1 MSFTDFC
8 PPIVHF
14 LLLAYSNDT
23 MHTPFYITTTL
34 PYVNADPHVGFAME
48 IIRADAVA
56 RYKTLRG
63 YDVFFNT
70 GTDEHGMKME
80 RAARDAGKAP
90 QEYVDGYAE
99 RFRGLI
105 DILGISPDVHFIR
118 TTDEHHIRAAQAFW
132 TMCAENGYIYKKE
145 YEAKYCVGCEMEKT
159 DSELVNGR
167 CPEHPNK
174 DIEIIKEEN
183 YFFKFSAFQ
192 DPLLALYAERTDFV
206 RPDTRYTNIKKFVE
220 AGLQDFS
227 ISRLKEKMSW
237 GIPVPG
243 DDAHVMYVWF
253 DALVNYVS
261 TLGWPENK
269 QTFERFWKHG
279 TPVQYAGKDNLRQ
292 QSAIW
297 QTMLMAAGLPTTYT
311 IVIDGFITGGGGIKM
326 SKSLGNVV
334 NPYDVV
340 AEYGTDALRYF
351 LLRHVHPFEDSD
363 FTMERFVD
371 DYTAH
376 LVNGLGNLT
385 NRILK
390 MSETYFDAPVPVVRK
405 TLEDFPVYCEAADV
419 FEWNR
424 AADIVWEKIGAADAR
439 IQTTEPFKLVKTDKE
454 AAKAIVAELVQELS
468 DIAVLL
474 APLMSETAQIIEEGI
489 VKNKKPEE
497 PLFARK

>member
-1 MSFTDFC
+1 M
-8 PPIVHF
+8 PH
-14 LLLAYSNDT
+14 NK
-23 MHTPFYITTTL
+23 PFYITTTL

-80 RAARDAGKAP
+80 RAARDAGKTP
-90 QEYVDGYAE
+90 QAYVDAYAE

-105 DILGISPDVHFIR
+105 DLLGISPDVHFIR
-118 TTDEHHIRAAQAFW
+118 TTDEHHMHAAQAFW
-132 TMCAENGYIYKKE
+132 KLCADNGYIYKKE
-145 YEAKYCVGCEMEKT
+145 YEAKYCVGCELEKT
-159 DSELVNGR
+159 DSELVDGR

-192 DPLLALYAERTDFV
+192 EKLLALYEARPDFV
-206 RPDTRYTNIKKFVE
+206 RPDVRFNNIKKFVE
-220 AGLQDFS
+220 GGLQDFS

-261 TLGWPENK
+261 TLGWPEDTE
-269 QTFERFWKHG
+269 TFYRYWGEG
-279 TPVQYAGKDNLRQ
+279 NPVQYAGKDNLRQ

-297 QTMLMAAGLPTTYT
+297 QAMLMAAGLPNTYT
-311 IVIDGFITGGGGIKM
+311 VVIDGFITGGGGVKM

-340 AEYGTDALRYF
+340 SAYGTDALRYF

-363 FTMERFVD
+363 FTMERFAD

-390 MSETYFDAPVPVVRK
+390 MSETYVDEPVPVIKKR
-405 TLEDFPVYCEAADV
+405 LEDFPTYCESADM
-419 FEWNR
+419 FEWHKV
-424 AADIVWEKIGAADAR
+424 ADSVWEKVGAADAR
-439 IQTTEPFKLVKTDKE
+439 IQESEPFKLVKTDPEK
-454 AAKAIVAELVQELS
+454 AKKIVVELVQELS

-474 APLMSETAQIIEEGI
+474 APLLPETARKIEEGI
-489 VKNKKPEE
+489 AKNKKPEL